1 MSKLPRPVY
10 WVAGGAIALI
20 GAALARSFA
29 AAVPEHRILIWLGGV
44 AIIFLG
50 LAVLSL
56 GTKARLE
63 QADRIR
69 KKSE

>member
-1 MSKLPRPVY
+1 MSKLPRAVY
-10 WVAGGAIALI
+10 WVAGGVIALT

-29 AAVPEHRILIWLGGV
+29 ATVPEHRILIWLGGV

-56 GTKARLE
+56 GTKARL
-63 QADRIR
+63 QADRR
-69 KKSE
+69 DKKPE